1 MRRIGAK
8 DRSQIASFSATNDF
22 PSRLA
27 SAFAL
32 VTDWSAAMSG
42 NLRLETVVGVLGRI
56 VGAAHLAIYRLTPDE
71 PRARPAVAVDRRT
84 TPRPERIS
92 GALARFV
99 VANCQDD
106 LIPGKIFRL
115 VDLQTDPRFT
125 GSEAEAEWLARPDIV
140 QISLLLLGHEDGSY
154 DMLEILFEKLPDFS
168 VDIPTAIIAIAL
180 SDAWSHRSPGLVLGL
195 IAKFGIKNRLRPEL
209 FQSHILSPDNPYA
222 LSRAQQR
229 VCQLLAAGQK
239 PADIARLMGIS
250 ITTVRS
256 HLSNIY
262 TKTKTSGQF
271 EIIAL
276 INGPAPDDA
285 APDGPRR

>member
-8 DRSQIASFSATNDF
+8 DRSQIASFSASNDF

-42 NLRLETVVGVLGRI
+42 NIRLESVVGVMGRMI
-56 VGAAHLAIYRLTPDE
+56 GATHLAIYRLDQGDPK
-71 PRARPAVAVDRRT
+71 PRTAIAVDRRLSD
-84 TPRPERIS
+84 PKAERIS
-92 GALARFV
+92 GALARYV
-99 VANCQDD
+99 IATYPDD

-115 VDLQTDPRFT
+115 SECQEDSRFAGTDAQT
-125 GSEAEAEWLARPDIV
+125 EWQARPDIA
-140 QISLLLLGHEDGSY
+140 QISLILLGREEGSF
-154 DMLEILFEKLPDFS
+154 DFLEILFEKLPDFS

-239 PADIARLMGIS
+239 PADIARLMTIS

-256 HLSNIY
+256 HLRNIY
-262 TKTKTSGQF
+262 TKTNTSGQF
-271 EIIAL
+271 EVIAL
-276 INGPAPDDA
+276 INGPALDDST
-285 APDGPRR
+285 GRGT